1 MEDIWLDSRPQSPR
15 YLVIS
20 DLFPIELL
28 LFESYVIIRALLKM
42 DMIDLQQVFYC
53 KIVATDSQ
61 IYLKMDNIW

>member
-20 DLFPIELL
+20 DLFLIELL

-42 DMIDLQQVFYC
+42 DMIDLQQE
-53 KIVATDSQ
+53 
-61 IYLKMDNIW
+61 IYLKIDNIC